1 MCLNLFYIRRAICS
15 KLISSCGYCDYVDDK
30 CQIEN
35 VAPAFRVN
43 YIIRHIDKQCADDIL
58 IEVNDHNRRQF
69 SFIVSTANFYDK
81 NESIKKVFSENRL
94 VLSLCLSDRDI
105 IEHLIYNYETCLQK
119 NLILYSYDVIGWY
132 TYEDKEYFL
141 YDNTIFAD
149 GSKGFSSRKISFR
162 NGDKAVYEK
171 FLQNVVYKRKE
182 LSLAMAIGYSAD
194 ITAKLKDTLDLGTV
208 IVNLCGASSTGK
220 STAEMLMVSPFA
232 CPEISNKS
240 KGFAFTAHSTQN
252 ALFSRINGLYGV
264 PFVIDDIITN
274 PYLDYSNLVY
284 TISTCEEKS
293 RCNSDGS
300 VKESNFGWN
309 GVAITSSE
317 LPITE
322 YTKQDMGIKA
332 RVLLTQG
339 ITWTE
344 NAEQAEQI
352 KRTILQNYGFTGKEF
367 ADFIGELS
375 DDDLM
380 KKFFESKEYVNTA
393 MSKRDNLTDRIANK
407 IAVIHLTVKLM
418 NACFDLTLNSD
429 DITDLLVACDQ
440 SCVDER
446 DPAKKALECIESFIY
461 EKHTHFNIYY
471 NSSFFCINSLDTSFH
486 SLEISSLQKNNISF
500 FVRYLQI
507 RSLLRLL
514 DLIYD
519 VFIFVIFKWNRTS
532 LSSNNKSNSRCISNY
547 IPYLIVHLRFK
558 KHISRIQFL
567 LLNYFFTFF
576 HRILI
581 NDR

>member
-1 MCLNLFYIRRAICS
+1 MTNTEHIQ
-15 KLISSCGYCDYVDDK
+15 D
-30 CQIEN
+30 
-35 VAPAFRVN
+35 VAPAFRVK
-43 YIIRHIDKQCADDIL
+43 YIIRHIDKECADDIE

-69 SFIVSTANFYDK
+69 SFIISTASFYD
-81 NESIKKVFSENRL
+81 NNVSIKKIFSNNKL
-94 VLSLCLSDRDI
+94 VLTTFLGDRI
-105 IEHLIYNYETCLQK
+105 ICEHLIYDYELCMQ
-119 NLILYSYDVIGWY
+119 NQLIYYTYDVIGWY
-132 TYEDKEYFL
+132 MYEKKEYFL

-149 GSKGFSSRKISFR
+149 GSQGFSSRKISFCK
-162 NGDKAVYEK
+162 GDKAIYEK
-171 FLQNVVYKRKE
+171 FLQDVVYKRKE
-182 LSLAMAIGYSAD
+182 LSLAMAIGYSAV
-194 ITAKLKDTLDLGTV
+194 ITAKLKDVLDVGTI

-232 CPEISNKS
+232 CPEISNRN
-240 KGFAFTAHSTQN
+240 KGLAFTAHSTQN

-293 RCNSDGS
+293 RCHSDGS

-344 NAEQAEQI
+344 SAEQAEQI

-367 ADFIGELS
+367 AYYIGSLS
-375 DDDLM
+375 NDDIM
-380 KKFFESKEYVNTA
+380 KKFFESKECVNSA

-418 NACFDLTLNSD
+418 NACFGLALNSD
-429 DITDLLVACDQ
+429 DITDLLIACDQ
-440 SCVDER
+440 NCVDER

-461 EKHTHFNIYY
+461 EKYTHFNIYY
-471 NSSFFCINSLDTSFH
+471 NCTIGYKH
-486 SLEISSLQKNNISF
+486 PLEFPSGDKYGKIEVNEETQTAVLYILASKTE
-500 FVRYLQI
+500 QI
-507 RSLLRLL
+507 LL
-514 DLIYD
+514 
-519 VFIFVIFKWNRTS
+519 
-532 LSSNNKSNSRCISNY
+532 NNKINEIATVRKRWAERGISIIEKDHYTKKVIIGENRVRCDCIK
-547 IPYLIVHLRFK
+547 IPFHVGKLIPDMPMQPTPVCDIEYDDSEAIGGLFD
-558 KHISRIQFL
+558 
-567 LLNYFFTFF
+567 NE
-576 HRILI
+576 
-581 NDR
+581 